1 MENKLAL
8 SVFVALIFMF
18 MPGFS
23 AALEQAFTVTAP
35 AWLVAGSLT
44 FFISTFGTKIYSA
57 FKK

>member
-18 MPGFS
+18 MPDLS
-23 AALEQAFTVTAP
+23 AALEQSFATTAP
-35 AWLVAGSLT
+35 AWLLAGSLT